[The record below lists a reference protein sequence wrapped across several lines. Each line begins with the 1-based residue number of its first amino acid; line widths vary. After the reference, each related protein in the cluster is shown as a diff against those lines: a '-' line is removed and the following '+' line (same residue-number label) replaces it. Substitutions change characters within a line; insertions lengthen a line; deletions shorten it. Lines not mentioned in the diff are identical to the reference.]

1 MVCVHYEP
9 EQLQEV
15 TTDVVIESI
24 IIWTEEMYF
33 MRRAEPSEMHP
44 DVVNKLMEL
53 YIDYLE
59 GKIDLRHHPLV
70 NFTLIEHAIQQ
81 HWTLKKLVWMAIAIH
96 YDSLPMFYALLAA
109 TVRNSEGGTF
119 QWSMPI
125 VSHRRIFGPAHRRH
139 ILLDP

>member
-1 MVCVHYEP
+1 MVCDHYEP
-9 EQLQEV
+9 DQLQEV

-59 GKIDLRHHPLV
+59 DKIYLRHHPLV
-70 NFTLIEHAIQQ
+70 NFTLTEHAIQRN
-81 HWTLKKLVWMAIAIH
+81 WTLKKLVWMAIAIH
-96 YDSLPMFYALLAA
+96 YHSLPIFYAVLAQTA
-109 TVRNSEGGTF
+109 RNSDGGIF
-119 QWSMPI
+119 QWRMPI
-125 VSHRRIFGPAHRRH
+125 VSNGRIYGPAHRRH
-139 ILLDP
+139 ISLDP